1 MAYFIQHDYYS
12 LFKTILKPLF
22 YIKMSARNFSN
33 NKSTSAYV
41 PRAPCCKVCKDAGEP
56 ESVYASH
63 YVKDRDGNVTC
74 PKLKTIVCINCG
86 KRGHTSSYCK
96 APSKEAAAYV
106 RTTEATK
113 KPFEPT
119 AAPVAKGRFAC
130 LFEDDSDD
138 EKLLARKHTRPAAKT
153 SYKQQTVAKETAPEA
168 SPLNVSNVF
177 DFPSLSA
184 DTKMSPAMKPIGA
197 TSTKIFSYAN
207 MAAKPVEAKPIRQV
221 IAVPTKHVRHDSPIT
236 VPPRHYQK
244 ASEMDWAA
252 FDSDS
257 DDGYDKD
264 F

>member
-1 MAYFIQHDYYS
+1 
-12 LFKTILKPLF
+12 
-22 YIKMSARNFSN
+22 MSARNFSNN

-41 PRAPCCKVCKDAGEP
+41 PRVPCCKVCKDAGEP

-74 PKLKTIVCINCG
+74 PKLKAIVCLNCG
-86 KRGHTSSYCK
+86 KRGHTSGYCK
-96 APSKEAAAYV
+96 SPATKAAEAA
-106 RTTEATK
+106 K
-113 KPFEPT
+113 KPIEPT

-138 EKLLARKHTRPAAKT
+138 EKLIARKHTKPAAKS
-153 SYKQQTVAKETAPEA
+153 SYKQPTVVASEA
-168 SPLNVSNVF
+168 APLNVSNVF

-184 DTKMSPAMKPIGA
+184 SASAA
-197 TSTKIFSYAN
+197 TSAKAVETKPFSYAN

-221 IAVPTKHVRHDSPIT
+221 IAVPTRHVRPNSPT
-236 VPPRHYQK
+236 TAPPRCALK

-252 FDSDS
+252 LDSDS
-257 DDGYDKD
+257 DDGYDED